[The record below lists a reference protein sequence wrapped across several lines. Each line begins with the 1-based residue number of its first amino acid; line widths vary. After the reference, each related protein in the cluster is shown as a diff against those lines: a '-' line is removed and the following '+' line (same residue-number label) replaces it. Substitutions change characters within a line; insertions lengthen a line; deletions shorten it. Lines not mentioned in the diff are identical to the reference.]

1 LRYNLRNP
9 DGGPGRGGRPAYDPF
24 SPSPRAQRDAPPPPG
39 PRRSFE
45 EPPSVDLGGQ
55 VVDRQS
61 NLSYGGRVRTPSVN
75 EDPRGFDYERRYSR
89 RPDYGGEVGVGG
101 RPGNAG
107 SSGDQSRRSW
117 WESAPQ
123 ESGGRLQGGSRHT
136 YHSPYDRD
144 ASHVFLESDGR
155 PIDVEFE
162 VWDGPNNTP
171 TRMRVYSEDG
181 RMRPVN
187 AMVENPRGNM
197 RSNTLSVRNVGPMEF
212 PINAAVGGAM
222 AGGGGGAAM
231 GGTMGGPMTSMGG
244 GDPGFGS
251 ARRQRGGLAGGES
264 AYGLA
269 ERPNLD
275 ARARGGERVQGGALR
290 TFPLDYSVEA
300 VQVTITTQGLP
311 MNAKVE
317 LWGTSSHVKQLAEIY
332 NDNGATR
339 PFSAIIDCPGGSNT
353 IAVYNTGPMEYPI
366 EVVVEP
372 VSRMDGWDGRE
383 ERFGGHL
390 APW

>member
-1 LRYNLRNP
+1 MVSSTLRNALALGASCCASGVAVAAFAPPPAATSTPPSTSATALRYNLRNP

-222 AGGGGGAAM
+222 DLAVGAK
-231 GGTMGGPMTSMGG
+231 
-244 GDPGFGS
+244 
-251 ARRQRGGLAGGES
+251 
-264 AYGLA
+264 
-269 ERPNLD
+269 
-275 ARARGGERVQGGALR
+275 R
-290 TFPLDYSVEA
+290 TFELHPKDNPFINTKLELEDGDLCTMEGLCQKHYRHRVPRQKGVEGPRINLTWRWILRH
-300 VQVTITTQGLP
+300 Q
-311 MNAKVE
+311 
-317 LWGTSSHVKQLAEIY
+317 QLC
-332 NDNGATR
+332 NVGR
-339 PFSAIIDCPGGSNT
+339 PQ
-353 IAVYNTGPMEYPI
+353 
-366 EVVVEP
+366 
-372 VSRMDGWDGRE
+372 
-383 ERFGGHL
+383 
-390 APW
+390 